1 MSTLSIS
8 WLIITRYISLLR
20 SPANMQ
26 ARESVRNK
34 AGELVVFLNNAYLT
48 RDWQN
53 KKKITKR
60 FLPLNKYQ
68 IFNYILNVDWF
79 ISFKIASC

>member
-1 MSTLSIS
+1 MSTLNII

-20 SPANMQ
+20 SPANSPNMQ

-53 KKKITKR
+53 KTKNNKKISSAK
-60 FLPLNKYQ
+60 
-68 IFNYILNVDWF
+68 
-79 ISFKIASC
+79 

>member
-1 MSTLSIS
+1 MSTLNII

-20 SPANMQ
+20 SPPNMQ

-53 KKKITKR
+53 KKKN
-60 FLPLNKYQ
+60 NKK
-68 IFNYILNVDWF
+68 
-79 ISFKIASC
+79 ISSAK